1 MSISEKTASPIS
13 DRADLCIRQAIKFSA
28 LQPRMA
34 ATWNVKLLREH
45 MAADKATPEMI
56 KWATWTIQNLK
67 DQHGLK

>member
-34 ATWNVKLLREH
+34 ATWNVKLLQEH
-45 MAADKATPEMI
+45 MTADKATSEMI
-56 KWATWTIQNLK
+56 QQATKTIQNLK